1 MAKPITIRIDV
12 KKILKEHLYEG
23 KNGAKYLNLAIFENR
38 DGLDRF
44 GNSHYVVQDIP
55 KEARDRGEKGPILG
69 NAKIEAQGSSGQP
82 DRNFSRPPVKD
93 DPRNDYGRTRPSDAG
108 RGPHGGG

>member
-12 KKILKEHLYEG
+12 EKILKEHLYEG

-38 DGLDRF
+38 DGADKY
-44 GNSHYVVQDIP
+44 GNTHYVVQDLP

-69 NAKIEAQGSSGQP
+69 NAKIETGRSSPEPRQERKVSNGG
-82 DRNFSRPPVKD
+82 RPYAESD
-93 DPRNDYGRTRPSDAG
+93 DSGIDF
-108 RGPHGGG
+108 